1 MPRYVPKHRKKRR
14 LLDRRLGSFAA
25 VVLAGVASFSGS
37 FGYVPGALAVDPA
50 NPFQVPTISVP
61 LAPAGVALGSRNT
74 VALTPGAPVSSV
86 LPAIDIAKTSTPT
99 YFSIPAIG
107 AGGELI
113 ELGLESDG
121 TLEVPVDF
129 YRVGWYRGSS
139 RPGEAGPAVL
149 AGHVDSQVGGAGIFK
164 KLHLLKP
171 GDEVGVAL
179 RDGSKLSY
187 SVTRVDR
194 YLKSLFPTALVYGD
208 TADSEL
214 RLITCGGKFDRKS
227 ASYESNVVVYA
238 KLISRS

>member
-1 MPRYVPKHRKKRR
+1 MARYVPKHRKKRR

-37 FGYVPGALAVDPA
+37 FGYVPGALAIDPA
-50 NPFQVPTISVP
+50 NPFQSPTISVP
-61 LAPAGVALGSRNT
+61 LAQASVEGSEVDRLVA
-74 VALTPGAPVSSV
+74 APSV
-86 LPAIDIAKTSTPT
+86 VPAIDTAKTATPT
-99 YFSIPAIG
+99 YFSIPSIG

-113 ELGLESDG
+113 ELGLETDG

-139 RPGEAGPAVL
+139 RPGDAGPAVL

-187 SVTRVDR
+187 TVTRVDR
-194 YLKSLFPTALVYGD
+194 YLKSTFPTALVYGD

-238 KLISRS
+238 KLLSRS